1 MSKHPTFSVPLFNC
15 SDVIL
20 FLDRDDAV
28 KYLRRMGRDFDLS
41 GMNGFAYTHHRDGK
55 TPIMMM
61 GVFLHEPQILAHE
74 ACHIA
79 FDICQL
85 VGVPTPND
93 QINETFCYL
102 VQRIVYAFLPY
113 LQAQDNKD

>member
-1 MSKHPTFSVPLFNC
+1 MAKRPTFSVPLFNC
-15 SDVIL
+15 SDVTL
-20 FLDRDDAV
+20 FLSEDDAD
-28 KYLRRMGRDFDLS
+28 KYLRKLGINFDLS
-41 GMNGFAYTHHRDGK
+41 GVNGFAHTHHRHGK
-55 TPIMMM
+55 PPIMMI
-61 GVFLHEPQILAHE
+61 GVFVHEPQVLAHE

-113 LQAQDNKD
+113 MKGEKG